1 MTRGRASK
9 VDQMCLYRILRV
21 RSMRYE
27 SVAGVDETFAKNRVC
42 LEVKKKKS
50 AALLV
55 HKWFLPSPPRTHML
69 FFCVSIR
76 SIARVSVVL
85 HLSGRVEGTARY
97 RATLRLRTTTTA
109 LVSQPCS

>member
-42 LEVKKKKS
+42 LEVKKKRVQRCS
-50 AALLV
+50 YTNGSFRAHLELTCYFFV
-55 HKWFLPSPPRTHML
+55 YRFVPLPECRLSCT
-69 FFCVSIR
+69 F
-76 SIARVSVVL
+76 RVGWR
-85 HLSGRVEGTARY
+85 GRPDIGQ
-97 RATLRLRTTTTA
+97 L
-109 LVSQPCS
+109 